1 MAQNLKI
8 NILAQDKT
16 KQALNS
22 VRGGLARV
30 KSAVFSLQTAF
41 VGLGAGLV
49 IKNLVGTGRELENLR
64 VRLKFLLKDTNEGAK
79 AFDNM
84 VKFASKVPF
93 SLEEIQS
100 GSGILATVTDNADD
114 LQKMLEITGNVAA
127 TTGLD
132 FRTAAEQIQRSFSA
146 GIGAADLF
154 REKGVRNMLGF
165 KAGATVSIE
174 ETVAAFEKVFGR
186 GGRFGNSTDELAKT
200 FEGTLSMI
208 GDKIFNFKKVLLEAG
223 FFEELKRQFGD
234 LDKFL
239 ADNAEK
245 LDEIAT
251 TVGKNLAQ
259 AVSGAVT
266 IGESLI
272 PILSKI
278 GSVLK
283 SIKDGFLALPEFVRE
298 VGLVGAFIFGKKGA
312 AGLAGISFLIDKVN
326 DFVKETK
333 AEIGII
339 DVNNIEEAKARL
351 DVINGQLKSGVVIQ
365 KEEIEVGLGKKVLLE
380 DVVKLNDL
388 TIEQLK
394 KEKAE
399 LETILIL
406 NGKGSENQFELNRH
420 LKETTKEIEKQKT
433 AKRMVTNA
441 FEADLDL
448 VKRLEK
454 AEKQR
459 TDRLIGSSRNI
470 FDEQQKLIFKKKE
483 ELSTTQK
490 IHKTIQEQNK
500 EFSLSGEIGS
510 LLNQSVKGVSR
521 GFAEA
526 LVLGKNL
533 NKSMKELAKGL
544 LVEILAKTI
553 ERIALLGIEKL
564 ITKFLFDKEKDKVSA
579 IKNQNKELEK
589 QIALQAVLFALGG
602 GGGSGGFKL
611 FNKGGSVRKN
621 QPVIVGDSASGKG
634 GELFVPNSSG
644 QIIPNSRL
652 GSMGGAVNVN
662 FNIST
667 VDASGFEELLVR
679 SRGTITQLII
689 NAVNEKGRSSII

>member
-1 MAQNLKI
+1 MAQNLVI
-8 NILAQDKT
+8 NILAKDKT
-16 KQALNS
+16 KQAFGVLKTRLGVLKQSIFS
-22 VRGGLARV
+22 VQ
-30 KSAVFSLQTAF
+30 SAL
-41 VGLGAGLV
+41 VGIGAGLV
-49 IKNLVGTGRELENLR
+49 VRNLVNTGKELENLR
-64 VRLKFLLKDTNEGAK
+64 TRLKFLLKDTNEGAK

-165 KAGATVSIE
+165 KAGETVSIE
-174 ETVAAFEKVFGR
+174 DTVAAFERVFGR

-223 FFEELKRQFGD
+223 FFEELKKQFGD

-239 ADNAEK
+239 ADNGK
-245 LDEIAT
+245 RLDEIAT

-259 AVSGAVT
+259 AVSGAVS
-266 IGESLI
+266 IGQDLI
-272 PILSKI
+272 PTLQKI

-283 SIKDGFLALPEFVRE
+283 SIKDGFMALPEFVRE

-333 AEIGII
+333 AQIGII

-351 DVINGQLKSGVVIQ
+351 DVINGQLKSGVVLQ
-365 KEEIEVGLGKKVLLE
+365 KEEIEVGLGKKVLIE

-394 KEKAE
+394 KEKAQ

-406 NGKGSENQFELNRH
+406 NGKGSVNQFELH
-420 LKETTKEIEKQKT
+420 KGLKSISVTQDEVKEKVKKTLDLRKHMQEIIRDAENKEMEKQLFIQT
-433 AKRMVTNA
+433 EIN
-441 FEADLDL
+441 
-448 VKRLEK
+448 
-454 AEKQR
+454 
-459 TDRLIGSSRNI
+459 
-470 FDEQQKLIFKKKE
+470 KKKRE
-483 ELSTTQK
+483 FNRIVTEAENKIKNQKTT
-490 IHKTIQEQNK
+490 TEQVTEQIKQQNEQFSISREITNVINK
-500 EFSLSGEIGS
+500 
-510 LLNQSVKGVSR
+510 SVSGVSR

-533 NKSMKELAKGL
+533 NMTMKELAQSI
-544 LVEILAKTI
+544 LVDIVAKTI
-553 ERIALLGIEKL
+553 ERIAL
-564 ITKFLFDKEKDKVSA
+564 
-579 IKNQNKELEK
+579 K
-589 QIALQAVLFALGG
+589 QI
-602 GGGSGGFKL
+602 
-611 FNKGGSVRKN
+611 
-621 QPVIVGDSASGKG
+621 
-634 GELFVPNSSG
+634 E
-644 QIIPNSRL
+644 
-652 GSMGGAVNVN
+652 N
-662 FNIST
+662 F
-667 VDASGFEELLVR
+667 
-679 SRGTITQLII
+679 
-689 NAVNEKGRSSII
+689 